1 MESGCYKSEPKW
13 SREMN
18 QSIPNI
24 QVARE
29 LAGRL
34 GSVFGVQPKIIELS
48 TERMRLDC
56 EEQKSAQSSTCED
69 IANAYPT
76 WVDFALEQMALMSQ
90 RSYATNSDGRLQ
102 FLMYLSQDA
111 QKPILLYMDLHGH
124 SELMVRSVVS
134 ANIEALSYREEA
146 KASKSHI
153 ESFVDQVTQ
162 DFEELSWLRNA
173 NEYLDLCD
181 ARNSLSSI
189 ASAFLPGLAQ
199 VIRAQAIL
207 YVPADASMTAHLVG
221 MDPAQ
226 IILTGP
232 NDADLSVCLQFI
244 NDSIGSLNGGPI
256 VLNTHS
262 FQSNLPGY
270 DGIRNGILVPISK
283 GTKTYGWLLA
293 INKTSQQA
301 SRGNLRGGVKQPS
314 ASFGTIEASL
324 MVAASN
330 IMSTQARNLDFFES
344 QELLL
349 TGVVRAIINAI
360 DAKDKYTCGH
370 SDRVATYAKRIA
382 KRMELSDDECE
393 RVFMAGVLHDVG
405 KIGVPDA
412 ILGKPGKLTDF
423 EYEIVK
429 QHPRIGYEILE
440 HLNQLSYVLPGVLH
454 HHEAYNGSGY
464 PAGLAGEDIPLH
476 GRILAVADAYDAM
489 TSNRPYRSGMPH
501 EKAESILRAEAGKTW
516 DTKIVEIF
524 LECLAQE
531 TVPHHAES
539 TSVPIFPL
547 ENSGDPSTQSNNHLM
562 WRISNSINNIVVG

>member
-1 MESGCYKSEPKW
+1 
-13 SREMN
+13 MN
-18 QSIPNI
+18 HSIPNI
-24 QVARE
+24 RIARE
-29 LAGRL
+29 LTTRL
-34 GSVFGVQPKIIELS
+34 ESVFGVQPHLIIMSPKGLKI
-48 TERMRLDC
+48 DC
-56 EEQKSAQSSTCED
+56 EDRKSVDWDSSEQ
-69 IANAYPT
+69 IARSDRT
-76 WVDFALEQMALMSQ
+76 WIAFALGQMNVESQ
-90 RSYATNSDGRLQ
+90 RSYATSLDGRLQ
-102 FLMYLSQDA
+102 LLMHLSQDI
-111 QKPILLYMDLHGH
+111 KNPILLYLDLVGH
-124 SELMVRSVVS
+124 SELMVRSLVT
-134 ANIEALSYREEA
+134 AHIEALLYRDDA
-146 KASKSHI
+146 KASKNQI
-153 ESFVDQVTQ
+153 ESFIDQVTQ

-181 ARNSLSSI
+181 AKHSLQSI
-189 ASAFLPGLAQ
+189 ASACLPDLAQ
-199 VIRAQAIL
+199 VIRAQAIF
-207 YVPADASMTAHLVG
+207 YVPAASSKTAHLAE

-226 IILTGP
+226 IVSTGP
-232 NDADLSVCLQFI
+232 TDADLSVCTQFI
-244 NDSIGSLNGGPI
+244 NDSIGNLNGGPI
-256 VLNTHS
+256 VLNTNS
-262 FQSNLPGY
+262 FPSNLPGY

-283 GTKTYGWLLA
+283 GAKTYGWLLA

-301 SRGNLRGGVKQPS
+301 SRGNLADVAKKPS
-314 ASFGTIEASL
+314 ASFGTFEASL
-324 MVAASN
+324 MIAASN
-330 IMSTQARNLDFFES
+330 IMSAQARNLDFFES

-360 DAKDKYTCGH
+360 DAKDTYTCGH
-370 SDRVATYAKRIA
+370 SDRVASYAKRIA
-382 KRMELSDDECE
+382 KRMGLSDDECE

-412 ILGKPGKLTDF
+412 ILSKPGKLTDF

-440 HLNQLSYVLPGVLH
+440 HLKQLNYVLPGVLH

-531 TVPHHAES
+531 TVANPAES
-539 TSVPIFPL
+539 TSVPIYPS
-547 ENSGDPSTQSNNHLM
+547 ENSGDPSTHSSIHLM